1 MRTQLF
7 NNAFL
12 TDVPFGPED
21 FRNKIFPSGIWPFV
35 VQFAVLIVIIVIIV
49 YLFYK
54 PIKKMLNTRAE
65 HVRENIQAAEIS
77 KKEMEE
83 KLSAAEK
90 EVESERLKAQAMIKE
105 TIESSEKMRQ
115 QMLTE
120 AKLEVEKERARAL
133 SEIELAKTEAL
144 DEIHQEIVEVA
155 LDASKKFLNVK
166 LVKKTIGELLKILL
180 RKLKK
185 NEC

>member
-35 VQFAVLIVIIVIIV
+35 VQFAVLIVIILIIV

-90 EVESERLKAQAMIKE
+90 EVESKRLKAQAMIKE

-155 LDASKKFLNVK
+155 LDASKKVLEREVSEKDNRRIIEDFIKEVK
-166 LVKKTIGELLKILL
+166 E
-180 RKLKK
+180 
-185 NEC
+185 E

>member
-1 MRTQLF
+1 MAQRI
-7 NNAFL
+7 
-12 TDVPFGPED
+12 
-21 FRNKIFPSGIWPFV
+21 RNKIFPSGIWPFV
-35 VQFAVLIVIIVIIV
+35 VQFAVLIVIILIIV

-155 LDASKKFLNVK
+155 LDASKKVLEREVSEKDNRRIIEDFIKEVK
-166 LVKKTIGELLKILL
+166 E
-180 RKLKK
+180 
-185 NEC
+185 E

>member
-1 MRTQLF
+1 
-7 NNAFL
+7 
-12 TDVPFGPED
+12 
-21 FRNKIFPSGIWPFV
+21 
-35 VQFAVLIVIIVIIV
+35 
-49 YLFYK
+49 
-54 PIKKMLNTRAE
+54 MLNTRAE

-155 LDASKKFLNVK
+155 LDASKKVLEREVSEKDNRRIIEDFIKEVK
-166 LVKKTIGELLKILL
+166 E
-180 RKLKK
+180 
-185 NEC
+185 E

>member
-1 MRTQLF
+1 
-7 NNAFL
+7 
-12 TDVPFGPED
+12 
-21 FRNKIFPSGIWPFV
+21 
-35 VQFAVLIVIIVIIV
+35 
-49 YLFYK
+49 
-54 PIKKMLNTRAE
+54 
-65 HVRENIQAAEIS
+65 
-77 KKEMEE
+77 MEE

-155 LDASKKFLNVK
+155 LDASKKVLEREVSEKDNRRIIEDFIKEVK
-166 LVKKTIGELLKILL
+166 E
-180 RKLKK
+180 
-185 NEC
+185 E